1 MKKYIFCYKS
11 NPNEIIGIAPAA
23 KLEAAINY
31 FASIKQL
38 HPGDFLKIFD
48 VKEYERK

>member
-11 NPNEIIGIAPAA
+11 SPNEIIGLAPASN
-23 KLEAAINY
+23 LESAIDY
-31 FASIKQL
+31 FSSVKQL
-38 HPGDFLKIFD
+38 SPEDFLKIFD